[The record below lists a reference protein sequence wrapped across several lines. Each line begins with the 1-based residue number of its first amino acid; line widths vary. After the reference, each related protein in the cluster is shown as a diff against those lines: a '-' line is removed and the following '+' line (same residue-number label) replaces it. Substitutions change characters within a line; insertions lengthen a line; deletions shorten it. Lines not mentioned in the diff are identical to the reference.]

1 MHVSGRVTSRIY
13 FINKNIK
20 ALIYHSLSSKYNPCI
35 SVSTSSNEVLW
46 PCSRACAHRGSW
58 ACTHGSLPC
67 TSGSWASF
75 SATVFSGSKLIH
87 SLVARGIVH
96 GWMVPLIIDPA
107 CFTLCASFWCLDSV
121 IASWS
126 MACSLSFCFLRLH
139 QSQQS
144 DCSDCKPLCGIE
156 YFVGGATVCS
166 TRIALFH
173 LLHAPMFHHLSNSP

>member
-1 MHVSGRVTSRIY
+1 MRVSGRVTSRIY
-13 FINKNIK
+13 FVNKNIK

-58 ACTHGSLPC
+58 ACTRGSLPC

-107 CFTLCASFWCLDSV
+107 CFTLCASFRCLDSV

-126 MACSLSFCFLRLH
+126 MACSLSFCFLSISAIRLFRL
-139 QSQQS
+139 QAFVW
-144 DCSDCKPLCGIE
+144 DRIFCGGSHHVQ
-156 YFVGGATVCS
+156 YSHCTVSFASCTHVPS
-166 TRIALFH
+166 SFQ
-173 LLHAPMFHHLSNSP
+173 

>member
-1 MHVSGRVTSRIY
+1 MRVSGRVTSRIY

-46 PCSRACAHRGSW
+46 SCSRACAHRGSW
-58 ACTHGSLPC
+58 ACARGSWPC

-107 CFTLCASFWCLDSV
+107 CFTLCASFRCLDSV

-126 MACSLSFCFLRLH
+126 MACSLSFCFLSISAIRLFRL
-139 QSQQS
+139 QAFVW
-144 DCSDCKPLCGIE
+144 DRIFCGGSHRVQ
-156 YFVGGATVCS
+156 YSHCTVS
-166 TRIALFH
+166 FASRTHVPSSFQ
-173 LLHAPMFHHLSNSP
+173 